1 MLHTFE
7 AVIDAQGA
15 VQLKEA
21 IRLPATR
28 RALVTILDEPVKKVS
43 ESKSRPFG
51 LCAGEFTVP
60 DEFDDPLPEDIIN
73 LFAG

>member
-15 VQLKEA
+15 VLLKEA

-43 ESKSRPFG
+43 ESQSRPFG

-73 LFAG
+73 LFTG

>member
-7 AVIDAQGA
+7 AVIDTQGA
-15 VQLKEA
+15 VLLKEA
-21 IRLPATR
+21 IHLPATR
-28 RALVTILDEPVKKVS
+28 RALVTILDEPVEKVS
-43 ESKSRPFG
+43 EGKLRPFG

-60 DEFDDPLPEDIIN
+60 DGFDEPLPEDIIN